1 MTLTA
6 LFLVMIALLVGAVV
20 GWMVGGARKSADAQR
35 ALAERDLAMTERQ
48 RSELLVRQER
58 ERSEAAL
65 RNERERMELL
75 LHAERERG
83 ETSRLEMQTRVE
95 EAQQLRA
102 IAETRVLDIEQR
114 LTNHKQTEETFA
126 ALAHRA
132 FRTVAESLVQT
143 SKTQIDG
150 SLETKKAEIDA
161 LLRPMREMVENYRG
175 ELMKSENTRNA
186 IYGGLQEQIR
196 NLVQVQEAAQ
206 REAAR
211 LATALTS
218 PTVQGSWGEMS
229 LKRCIELAG
238 MSEYCRDFEVQQ
250 TFMTE
255 EGRRLRPDV
264 IVHLPNQK
272 VIAVDAKAPLTEYI
286 SACNETDETRKRA
299 LLEQHAKNLRR
310 HIDSLSKRD
319 YQASIGETLDFTVMF
334 IPGEHFLSAGLATD
348 LGLLEYAAERRI
360 FLASPTVLLPLLRAV
375 AAGWKAEKTEENAK
389 RMHDAAVDLFNRFV
403 TVMEHLTNVGE
414 QLRKSVDSYNRVIRS
429 VDTRL
434 WPKGEELQRLS
445 GSGKELGELKQLDA
459 VPLESSK
466 LRLTMQNE
474 EPGIVVPIV
483 PMRE

>member
-6 LFLVMIALLVGAVV
+6 LFLGMIALLVGAVV
-20 GWMVGGARKSADAQR
+20 GWVVGSARKGADAQR
-35 ALAERDLAMTERQ
+35 ALAERDLAVNERQ

-58 ERSEAAL
+58 ERSEAVA
-65 RNERERMELL
+65 RNERERAEML
-75 LHAERERG
+75 LHAERERS
-83 ETSRLEMQTRVE
+83 ETSRLEMQSRVE

-102 IAETRVLDIEQR
+102 IAETRVLEIEQR

-310 HIDSLSKRD
+310 HIDALSKRD

-414 QLRKSVDSYNRVIRS
+414 QLRKSVESYNRVIRS

-445 GSGKELGELKQLDA
+445 GSGKELGELKQLEA

>member
-6 LFLVMIALLVGAVV
+6 IFLVGIALCIGAIVGWVV
-20 GWMVGGARKSADAQR
+20 GCARTGVDVQR
-35 ALAERDLAMTERQ
+35 ARAERDVAIGERNLAR
-48 RSELLVRQER
+48 
-58 ERSEAAL
+58 
-65 RNERERMELL
+65 
-75 LHAERERG
+75 AERARTDAARAEIQR
-83 ETSRLEMQTRVE
+83 RIE

-102 IAETRVLDIEQR
+102 AADARVIETERR

-126 ALAHRA
+126 ALAQRA
-132 FRTVAESLVQT
+132 FMSVAESLVQT

-150 SLETKKAEIDA
+150 SLDTKKAEIDA
-161 LLRPMREMVENYRG
+161 LLMPVREMVENYRG
-175 ELMKSENTRNA
+175 ELMKSENARNA

-196 NLVQVQEAAQ
+196 NLVSVQESAQ

-211 LATALTS
+211 LANALTS

-238 MSEYCRDFEVQQ
+238 MSEYCRDFETQQ

-264 IVHLPNQK
+264 IVHLPNDR

-286 SACNETDETRKRA
+286 NACNETDEHRKRA

-310 HIDSLSKRD
+310 HIDALSKRD
-319 YQASIGETLDFTVMF
+319 YQSSIGQTLDFTVMF

-389 RMHDAAVDLFNRFV
+389 KMHEAAVELFNRFV
-403 TVMEHLTNVGE
+403 TVMEYLTAVGD
-414 QLRKSVDSYNRVIRS
+414 QLRKSVESYNKVIRS

-434 WPKGEELQRLS
+434 WPKGEELQRLA
-445 GSGKELGELKQLDA
+445 GSGKDLGELKQLDA
-459 VPLESSK
+459 IPLESSR
-466 LRLTMQNE
+466 LRLTMQQE
-474 EPGIVVPIV
+474 EPGVVV
-483 PMRE
+483 TMRGDS